1 MRSRRF
7 LQGAV
12 FALGVATFAGC
23 GGGGGGFRSETTDFF
38 FTGQQETFTVPSGVT
53 RLRIVAGGASGS
65 HTTAFDGGHGA
76 LVDAT
81 VDVTP
86 GEVLTILVGEQPAL
100 QAFGDDGCGA
110 SGGGG
115 TFVVRGT
122 TILDTTPIVVAGGG
136 GGGADYE
143 SYDVVGGDAS
153 TTTTG
158 GSSGS
163 LLGGIG
169 GLGGD

>member
-53 RLRIVAGGASGS
+53 RLRIVAGGASGG

-100 QAFGDDGCGA
+100 RPSAMTA
-110 SGGGG
+110 AA
-115 TFVVRGT
+115 R
-122 TILDTTPIVVAGGG
+122 VVAEARSGPWH
-136 GGGADYE
+136 DHPRH
-143 SYDVVGGDAS
+143 DAHRR
-153 TTTTG
+153 G
-158 GSSGS
+158 RRRRRRRR
-163 LLGGIG
+163 LREL
-169 GLGGD
+169 